1 MSDASLF
8 FVIVNRGKANDL
20 LHKAQAIG
28 ATGGTILLGEGT
40 MQSGLYDF
48 LGINQ
53 THKDVLLTAVPDQ
66 VTDQLYSMLREQFKL
81 HKRFRGIAFSV
92 PYRPWKPGD
101 DTAAP
106 LPRPTNAPY
115 LCLLTVVER
124 GLGDECMAIAREAG
138 AQGGTIIHVHGAG
151 VPQDF
156 YFPLVIEP
164 QKDIV
169 LIVTPRAG
177 AAPIH
182 KAIFNRMNL
191 AQTGKGIIFA
201 LPVLSTVGLYEERR
215 QEVKP

>member
-40 MQSGLYDF
+40 MQSTFYDL

-53 THKDVLLTAVPDQ
+53 THKEVLLMAVPDQ
-66 VTDQLYSMLREQFKL
+66 VNDQLYNMLREHFKL

-92 PYRPWKPGD
+92 PYRPWRPGD
-101 DTAAP
+101 DTP
-106 LPRPTNAPY
+106 MVSHRHTDAPY
-115 LCLLTVVER
+115 LCLFTIVER

-138 AQGGTIIHVHGAG
+138 ARGGTIIHAHGAG

-164 QKDIV
+164 QKDMV

-177 AAPIH
+177 AAAIH
-182 KAIFNRMNL
+182 KAIFTRMEL
-191 AQTGKGIIFA
+191 QKTGKGIIFT